1 MLKNLTKKFN
11 KMLPKGNKI
20 TPTTFIMLILMVV
33 AVIITFRLIKM
44 VYEEIEG
51 FLRHMLLPRKEGFEG
66 QKELLLLH
74 MEGCP
79 HCVDLMPHWQAAAS
93 ENTTNIKMRALER
106 KDDGAAEIIKANK
119 VKGFPTILLMGGGKK
134 LDTYS
139 GPRTKDGLVSYC
151 QNNA

>member
-1 MLKNLTKKFN
+1 MLKKLTKKFN
-11 KMLPKGNKI
+11 RMLPKGNKI
-20 TPTTFIMLILMVV
+20 TPTTFIMLILMII
-33 AVIITFRLIKM
+33 AIIITFRLLKM
-44 VYEEIEG
+44 VYREIIG
-51 FLRHMLLPRKEGFEG
+51 FIRHMLLPRKEGFEG

-139 GPRTKDGLVSYC
+139 GPRTKDGLVSFC
-151 QNNA
+151 KNNA